1 MMRFILSVLI
11 ILTAF
16 SGYGQKLSG
25 QWTGGFNSN
34 GDMFGGGN
42 EYVLELEVKGEDV
55 SGYSYTYFNIAGKR
69 CYVICRLSGSYE
81 KASKSITVKEVEKV
95 KSNTPPDFRDCL
107 QIHYL
112 TYMKSEGKEVLVG
125 KWKSAKAEV
134 PCGTGETE
142 LERKQLVKV
151 VPQTTN
157 PPVASK
163 NNPPSVSKPPVAKSG
178 SSAPKT
184 SATKPPAAKTGT
196 TTKPPLAKTGTT
208 PPKTTATTKAPTRT
222 PPKTSTATTKPTT
235 QPPLKTKEPA
245 VASTSPNKTQTI
257 EKNLPS
263 IEKPKAPSTISTGI
277 SRIDKRNK
285 EIIKTIEVDSRS
297 FRVDLYDNGQID
309 GDTIS
314 LYLNGKLMVSRQ
326 RLSTEPV
333 TLKIM
338 MTEDDNELIMY
349 AENLGSIPPNT
360 ALMVV
365 TVGDKRFEVNI
376 SSSEKTNGAVRF
388 RYREQ

>member
-1 MMRFILSVLI
+1 MMRSILTVLI
-11 ILTAF
+11 ILSSI

-55 SGYSYTYFNIAGKR
+55 SGYSYTYFIIGGKR

-81 KASKSITVKEVEKV
+81 KASKSITVREVEKV

-107 QIHYL
+107 QVHYL

-125 KWKSAKAEV
+125 KWKSAKADV
-134 PCGTGETE
+134 PCGAGETE

-151 VPQTTN
+151 VPQTTT

-163 NNPPSVSKPPVAKSG
+163 NNPPSSDTKPPVAKSG
-178 SSAPKT
+178 STAPKT
-184 SATKPPAAKTGT
+184 SATKPATGT
-196 TTKPPLAKTGTT
+196 TTKPSTNPPVAKTGTT
-208 PPKTTATTKAPTRT
+208 PPKTNTTTRTPTST
-222 PPKTSTATTKPTT
+222 PPKTSTATTKPPTT
-235 QPPLKTKEPA
+235 RPKEPA
-245 VASTSPNKTQTI
+245 VATAPSKTQTI
-257 EKNLPS
+257 DKNLPS
-263 IEKPKAPSTISTGI
+263 IEKPKAPSTISPGI

-326 RLSTEPV
+326 RLSTEPI
-333 TLKIM
+333 TLKVT

-365 TVGDKRFEVNI
+365 TVGDKRYEVNI

-388 RYREQ
+388 RYRE

>member
-1 MMRFILSVLI
+1 L
-11 ILTAF
+11 
-16 SGYGQKLSG
+16 
-25 QWTGGFNSN
+25 
-34 GDMFGGGN
+34 
-42 EYVLELEVKGEDV
+42 
-55 SGYSYTYFNIAGKR
+55 
-69 CYVICRLSGSYE
+69 
-81 KASKSITVKEVEKV
+81 
-95 KSNTPPDFRDCL
+95 
-107 QIHYL
+107 
-112 TYMKSEGKEVLVG
+112 KSEGKEVLVG

-134 PCGTGETE
+134 PCGSGETE

-151 VPQTTN
+151 VPQTTT

-163 NNPPSVSKPPVAKSG
+163 NNPPSTAKPPVEKNGTTAPKASASKPPASTP
-178 SSAPKT
+178 PKT
-184 SATKPPAAKTGT
+184 TANPPV
-196 TTKPPLAKTGTT
+196 AKTGTT
-208 PPKTTATTKAPTRT
+208 PPKTSSTTKPATGT
-222 PPKTSTATTKPTT
+222 PSKTTTATTKP
-235 QPPLKTKEPA
+235 QPPANSPKEPA
-245 VASTSPNKTQTI
+245 VASTNKTQTI
-257 EKNLPS
+257 DKNVPS

-326 RLSTEPV
+326 RLSTEPI
-333 TLKIM
+333 TLKIT

-365 TVGDKRFEVNI
+365 TVGDKRYEVNI

-388 RYREQ
+388 RYKAQ

>member
-1 MMRFILSVLI
+1 MIRSILTVLI
-11 ILTAF
+11 ILSAI
-16 SGYGQKLSG
+16 SSYGQKLSG

-107 QIHYL
+107 QVHYL
-112 TYMKSEGKEVLVG
+112 TYMKSDDKEVLVG

-134 PCGTGETE
+134 PCGSGETE

-151 VPQTTN
+151 VPQTTT

-163 NNPPSVSKPPVAKSG
+163 NNPPSATKPPVAKSG
-178 SSAPKT
+178 TTAPKT
-184 SATKPPAAKTGT
+184 SSSKPATSTPPKTTTKPPVAKTGT
-196 TTKPPLAKTGTT
+196 TSPKTGATRPATGT
-208 PPKTTATTKAPTRT
+208 PPKTT
-222 PPKTSTATTKPTT
+222 TATTKPPAPTT
-235 QPPLKTKEPA
+235 KPQEPA
-245 VASTSPNKTQTI
+245 VASTNKTQTI
-257 EKNLPS
+257 DKNVPS
-263 IEKPKAPSTISTGI
+263 IEKPKAPSTISSPGI

-326 RLSTEPV
+326 RLSTEPI
-333 TLKIM
+333 TLKIT

-365 TVGDKRFEVNI
+365 TVGDKRYEVNI

-388 RYREQ
+388 RYRE

>member
-1 MMRFILSVLI
+1 MMRSILTVLI
-11 ILTAF
+11 ILSSI

-55 SGYSYTYFNIAGKR
+55 SGYSYTYFIIGGKR

-81 KASKSITVKEVEKV
+81 KASKSITVREVEKV

-107 QIHYL
+107 QVHYL

-125 KWKSAKAEV
+125 KWKSAKADV
-134 PCGTGETE
+134 PCGAGETE

-151 VPQTTN
+151 VPQTTT

-163 NNPPSVSKPPVAKSG
+163 NNPPSSDTKPPVAKSG
-178 SSAPKT
+178 STAPKT
-184 SATKPPAAKTGT
+184 SATKPATGT
-196 TTKPPLAKTGTT
+196 TTKPSTNPPVAKTGTT
-208 PPKTTATTKAPTRT
+208 PPKTNTTTRTPTST
-222 PPKTSTATTKPTT
+222 PPKTSTATTKPPTT
-235 QPPLKTKEPA
+235 RPKEPA
-245 VASTSPNKTQTI
+245 VATAPSKTQTI
-257 EKNLPS
+257 DKNLPS
-263 IEKPKAPSTISTGI
+263 IEKPKAPSTISPGI

-326 RLSTEPV
+326 RLSTEPI
-333 TLKIM
+333 TLKVT
-338 MTEDDNELIMY
+338 MTENDNELIMY

-365 TVGDKRFEVNI
+365 TVGDKRYEVNI

-388 RYREQ
+388 RYRE

>member
-1 MMRFILSVLI
+1 MMRFILTVLI
-11 ILTAF
+11 FLTVL

-42 EYVLELEVKGEDV
+42 EYVLELEVKGSEIT
-55 SGYSYTYFNIAGKR
+55 GYSYTYFIISGKR
-69 CYVICRLSGSYE
+69 CYVICRLSGSYD
-81 KASKSITVKEVEKV
+81 KPSKSMTVREVEKV

-107 QIHYL
+107 QVHYL

-125 KWKSAKAEV
+125 KWKSAKDNV

-142 LERKQLVKV
+142 LERKQLVRV
-151 VPQTTN
+151 IPQTST

-163 NNPPSVSKPPVAKSG
+163 NSPPKKPTTTTTAPKTGPTRSTPPVAKSG
-178 SSAPKT
+178 TTPKT
-184 SATKPPAAKTGT
+184 
-196 TTKPPLAKTGTT
+196 TT
-208 PPKTTATTKAPTRT
+208 PPKTTTT
-222 PPKTSTATTKPTT
+222 PKTSTTATKPPVAAAKPKTPPVATTP
-235 QPPLKTKEPA
+235 
-245 VASTSPNKTQTI
+245 PNKTQTI
-257 EKNLPS
+257 DKNRPS
-263 IEKPKAPSTISTGI
+263 IEKPKAPSTIAGPDI
-277 SRIDKRNK
+277 SRIDKRTK
-285 EIIKTIEVDSRS
+285 QIIKTIEVDSRS

-326 RLSTEPV
+326 RLSTEPISLNV
-333 TLKIM
+333 T

-360 ALMVV
+360 ALMIV
-365 TVGDKRFEVNI
+365 TVGDKRYEVNI
-376 SSSEKTNGAVRF
+376 SSTEQTNGAVRF
-388 RYREQ
+388 RYRSQK

>member
-1 MMRFILSVLI
+1 MMRFILTVLI
-11 ILTAF
+11 FLTVL

-42 EYVLELEVKGEDV
+42 EYVLELEVKGSEIT
-55 SGYSYTYFNIAGKR
+55 GYSYTYFIISGKR
-69 CYVICRLSGSYE
+69 CYVICRLSGSYD
-81 KASKSITVKEVEKV
+81 KPSKSMTVREVEKV

-107 QIHYL
+107 QVHYL

-125 KWKSAKAEV
+125 KWKSAKDNV

-142 LERKQLVKV
+142 LERKQLVRV
-151 VPQTTN
+151 IPQTST

-163 NNPPSVSKPPVAKSG
+163 NSPPKKPTTTTTAPKTGPTRSTPPVAKSG
-178 SSAPKT
+178 TTPKTTPPKSTTTPKT
-184 SATKPPAAKTGT
+184 STTATKPPVAAAKPKTPPVAT
-196 TTKPPLAKTGTT
+196 TT
-208 PPKTTATTKAPTRT
+208 
-222 PPKTSTATTKPTT
+222 
-235 QPPLKTKEPA
+235 
-245 VASTSPNKTQTI
+245 PNKTQTI
-257 EKNLPS
+257 DKNRPS
-263 IEKPKAPSTISTGI
+263 IEKPKAPSTIAGPDI
-277 SRIDKRNK
+277 SRIDKRTK
-285 EIIKTIEVDSRS
+285 QIIKTIEVDSRS

-326 RLSTEPV
+326 RLSTEPISLNV
-333 TLKIM
+333 T

-360 ALMVV
+360 ALMIV
-365 TVGDKRFEVNI
+365 TVGDKRYEVNI
-376 SSSEKTNGAVRF
+376 SSTEQTNGAVRF
-388 RYREQ
+388 RYRSQK

>member
-1 MMRFILSVLI
+1 MMRSFLTVLI
-11 ILTAF
+11 ILSAI

-55 SGYSYTYFNIAGKR
+55 SGYSYTYFIIAGKR

-81 KASKSITVKEVEKV
+81 KASKSITVREVEKV

-107 QIHYL
+107 QVHYL

-134 PCGTGETE
+134 PCGSGETE

-151 VPQTTN
+151 VPQTTT
-157 PPVASK
+157 PPTASK
-163 NNPPSVSKPPVAKSG
+163 NSPPSTTKPPVAKSG
-178 SSAPKT
+178 STAPKT
-184 SATKPPAAKTGT
+184 SSTKPATGSTAKPSTKPPV
-196 TTKPPLAKTGTT
+196 AKTGTT
-208 PPKTTATTKAPTRT
+208 PPKTGTTTRPATT
-222 PPKTSTATTKPTT
+222 PPKSSTATTKPPTT
-235 QPPLKTKEPA
+235 RPKEPA
-245 VASTSPNKTQTI
+245 VATAPNKTQTI
-257 EKNLPS
+257 DKNLPS
-263 IEKPKAPSTISTGI
+263 IEKPKAPSTITTGI

-326 RLSTEPV
+326 RLSTEPI
-333 TLKIM
+333 TLKVT
-338 MTEDDNELIMY
+338 MTDDDNELIMY

-365 TVGDKRFEVNI
+365 TVGDKRYEVNI

-388 RYREQ
+388 RYRE

>member
-1 MMRFILSVLI
+1 MMRYILTVLI
-11 ILTAF
+11 ILSAITGF
-16 SGYGQKLSG
+16 GQKLSG

-55 SGYSYTYFNIAGKR
+55 TGYSYTYFNISGKR

-81 KASKSITVKEVEKV
+81 KASKSIIVREVEKV

-107 QIHYL
+107 QVHYL

-125 KWKSAKAEV
+125 KWKSAKADV
-134 PCGTGETE
+134 PCGVGETE

-151 VPQTTN
+151 VPQTTA

-163 NNPPSVSKPPVAKSG
+163 NSPPSATKPPVAKSG
-178 SSAPKT
+178 STDPKT
-184 SATKPPAAKTGT
+184 PSTKPATGT
-196 TTKPPLAKTGTT
+196 NPPVAKTGTT
-208 PPKTTATTKAPTRT
+208 PPKTSTTKPATGT
-222 PPKTSTATTKPTT
+222 PPKTSTATAKAPTSKP
-235 QPPLKTKEPA
+235 KEPA
-245 VASTSPNKTQTI
+245 VATAPNKTQTI
-257 EKNLPS
+257 DKNVPS
-263 IEKPKAPSTISTGI
+263 IEKPKAPSTITSPGI

-326 RLSTEPV
+326 RLSTEPISLKV
-333 TLKIM
+333 T

-365 TVGDKRFEVNI
+365 TVGDKRYEVNI

>member
-1 MMRFILSVLI
+1 MMRYILTVLI
-11 ILTAF
+11 ILSAITGF
-16 SGYGQKLSG
+16 GQKLSG

-55 SGYSYTYFNIAGKR
+55 TGYSYTYFNISGKR

-81 KASKSITVKEVEKV
+81 KASKSIIVREVEKV

-107 QIHYL
+107 QVHYL

-125 KWKSAKAEV
+125 KWKSAKADV
-134 PCGTGETE
+134 PCGVGETE

-151 VPQTTN
+151 VPQSTT
-157 PPVASK
+157 PPIASK
-163 NNPPSVSKPPVAKSG
+163 NSPPSATKPPVAKSG
-178 SSAPKT
+178 SADPKT
-184 SATKPPAAKTGT
+184 PSTKPATGT
-196 TTKPPLAKTGTT
+196 NPPVAKAGAT
-208 PPKTTATTKAPTRT
+208 PPKTSTTKPATGT
-222 PPKTSTATTKPTT
+222 PPKTSTATAKAPTSKP
-235 QPPLKTKEPA
+235 KEPA
-245 VASTSPNKTQTI
+245 VATAPNKTQTI
-257 EKNLPS
+257 DKNVPS
-263 IEKPKAPSTISTGI
+263 IEKPKAPSTITSPGI

-326 RLSTEPV
+326 RLSTEPISLKV
-333 TLKIM
+333 T

-365 TVGDKRFEVNI
+365 TVGDKRYEVNI

>member
-1 MMRFILSVLI
+1 MMRYILTVLI
-11 ILTAF
+11 ILSAI
-16 SGYGQKLSG
+16 SGFGQKLSG

-55 SGYSYTYFNIAGKR
+55 TGYSYTYFNISGKR

-81 KASKSITVKEVEKV
+81 KASKSIIVREVEKV

-107 QIHYL
+107 QVHYL

-125 KWKSAKAEV
+125 KWKSAKADV
-134 PCGTGETE
+134 PCGVGETE

-151 VPQTTN
+151 VPQSTT
-157 PPVASK
+157 PPIASK
-163 NNPPSVSKPPVAKSG
+163 NSPP
-178 SSAPKT
+178 
-184 SATKPPAAKTGT
+184 SATKPPVEKSGSTDPKTPS
-196 TTKPPLAKTGTT
+196 TKPATGINPPVAKAGAT
-208 PPKTTATTKAPTRT
+208 PPKTSTTKPATGT
-222 PPKTSTATTKPTT
+222 PPKTSTATAKAPTSKP
-235 QPPLKTKEPA
+235 KEPA
-245 VASTSPNKTQTI
+245 VATAPTKTQTI
-257 EKNLPS
+257 DKNVPS
-263 IEKPKAPSTISTGI
+263 IEKPKAPSTITSPGI

-326 RLSTEPV
+326 RLSTEPISLKV
-333 TLKIM
+333 T

-365 TVGDKRFEVNI
+365 TVGDKRYEVNI